1 MPDPLLFPIPASIE
15 TPRLVLRSFLPE
27 DAPALHAAL
36 VESINE
42 LRANLWFLPWVAQEP
57 TLSSAEVRCRKAEG
71 TFLLRTDLPYLAFE
85 RGTNYL
91 VASAGLHRTDWT
103 VPKTEVGYW
112 VRSSETGKGYA
123 KECVMALST
132 WALDVLRAKR
142 IELVTDE
149 QNHSSRAV
157 AEHCGF
163 RLEGVLHNVMQAPD
177 GGLRN
182 SCIYAKFPAWLEG

>member
-1 MPDPLLFPIPASIE
+1 MPDPLLFPVPASME
-15 TPRLVLRSFLPE
+15 TRRLVLRSFRPE

-36 VESINE
+36 VESIDE
-42 LRANLWFLPWVAQEP
+42 LRANLWFRPWVAEEP
-57 TLSSAEVRCRKAEG
+57 TPGSAEVRCRKAEG
-71 TFLLRTDLPYLAFE
+71 NFLLRTDLPYLAFE
-85 RGTNYL
+85 KETHRL
-91 VASAGLHRTDWT
+91 VGSAGLHRTEWT

-123 KECVMALST
+123 TECVMALSS
-132 WALDVLRAKR
+132 WALDVLGAKR

-149 QNHSSRAV
+149 QNHGSSAV

-163 RLEGVLHNVMQAPD
+163 QLEGILHNVMKGPD

-182 SCIYAKFPAWLEG
+182 SCIYAKLPSKC